1 MTRLLRLMRRLAA
14 RREWV
19 DENTAMV
26 IVLIVIGVAAIGRV
40 IGAL

>member
-1 MTRLLRLMRRLAA
+1 MTRLLHLMRRLAA

-26 IVLIVIGVAAIGRV
+26 IVLIVIGVAAIGRL

>member
-14 RREWV
+14 RPEWV

-26 IVLIVIGVAAIGRV
+26 IIVIVIVVAAIGRAM
-40 IGAL
+40 GAM